1 MADYDLEEI
10 REEFEKYY
18 ELSRELEGASIE
30 KLNGSEKY
38 RQLLTL
44 ESNLRNLVLTG
55 EDLLEMG
62 PTYPPLTKEDL
73 AEEEEYQKLDGKYK
87 DLLEELEI
95 SKEDQGTLRKM
106 GSVKLAKIEQILQ
119 GRRGSFIDQI
129 RDILKE

>member
-1 MADYDLEEI
+1 MEDYELKEI
-10 REEFEKYY
+10 REDFEKYY

-30 KLNGSEKY
+30 ELNGSEKY

-73 AEEEEYQKLDGKYK
+73 AEEKEYQKLDGKYK